1 MKLFNQNN
9 QFQIEDYKNFRLDK
23 SCYLGGACMYVNQG
37 VAARRVEYNLL
48 SNIESICL
56 ELNLRKRKWLVIG
69 IYKPTSYSE
78 GAFLKSLFPCL
89 ADAREEFENIVLL
102 GISTWPLK
110 ILKWNNY
117 NGKVSHLLA
126 LI

>member
-9 QFQIEDYKNFRLDK
+9 QFQIEAYKNFRLDK
-23 SCYLGGACMYVNQG
+23 RCYFGGACMYVNQS

-56 ELNLRKRKWLVIG
+56 ELNLRKRKWL
-69 IYKPTSYSE
+69 YKPTSYSE

-102 GISTWPLK
+102 EISTWPLK

-117 NGKVSHLLA
+117 NGKLSHLLA